1 MKGIVLVFL
10 TVSIIAIISPGK
22 QSTNYAGT
30 KSPEGYVSVDG
41 IRYKT
46 IQECIDAVSTRFA
59 SGTCYVPAGTSN
71 ASQVE
76 MATGVRLIFAAGR
89 FVNAGTQGGVFIH
102 FTRAVNNATVCGNGV
117 NATYLLNAPAGT
129 QFGAVIQDEGTHN
142 TICDLTA
149 DGNGN
154 TTSTLVHQQTTRP
167 EVHNV
172 KVIAD
177 MIHVENHGYAWDI
190 RGGSDFEVSNLEA
203 QGGSIDAIQVSTK
216 DFIQSYG
223 NLEGGHFTNIYAH
236 DSPRNGLDF
245 NANGSQLRIRGTV
258 WVSVR
263 LAGNGTADD
272 GTDDEF
278 GLDLFGASADCAVE
292 ENTFLNVV
300 ATGNRGSGIR
310 LKGNVARNTFLGVT
324 SENNGNGKSG
334 TVERNSIQLVTAA
347 GTTAPANNWIEA
359 YSRKSNNTKAF
370 STDANTRGNSFLLN
384 VGTDSISVG
393 NRNDDY
399 HLLTP
404 NLNRN

>member
-1 MKGIVLVFL
+1 
-10 TVSIIAIISPGK
+10 
-22 QSTNYAGT
+22 
-30 KSPEGYVSVDG
+30 
-41 IRYKT
+41 
-46 IQECIDAVSTRFA
+46 
-59 SGTCYVPAGTSN
+59 
-71 ASQVE
+71 
-76 MATGVRLIFAAGR
+76 
-89 FVNAGTQGGVFIH
+89 
-102 FTRAVNNATVCGNGV
+102 V
-117 NATYLLNAPAGT
+117 NATSLLNAPSGT

-190 RGGSDFEVSNLEA
+190 RGGSDFQVSNLEA

-258 WVSVR
+258 WINVR

-292 ENTFLNVV
+292 ENTFMNVV

-324 SENNGNGKSG
+324 SENNGKGKSG
-334 TVERNSIQLVTAA
+334 TVERNSIQLVTVT

-359 YSRKSNNTKAF
+359 YSRKSKNTKAF